1 MKNYKLK
8 TIDTYGIFGDKKDF
22 TDKQKEGLKNLGF
35 KLTFMDTIWE
45 KYMGNF
51 LDMVLIAS
59 KKYICFY
66 KSSYFLPC
74 ELNENV
80 KGKDTL
86 KEVNR
91 VVKELKLI
99 GII

>member
-1 MKNYKLK
+1 MKNYILK
-8 TIDTYGIFGDKKDF
+8 TINTYGLFGNKKDF

-45 KYMGNF
+45 KYMGNY
-51 LDMVLIAS
+51 LTIMLIMN
-59 KKYICFY
+59 KKYLYFY
-66 KSSYFLPC
+66 DSRHFLPC
-74 ELNENV
+74 ELSENV
-80 KGKDTL
+80 KDKDTL

-99 GII
+99 SVI